1 MDIDDLRDR
10 AEKGSGVAQ
19 GALGLAYLF
28 GHEVP
33 VDHAQAARRLSLAA
47 ERGAARPAVWLG
59 TMYEHGLGLPVD
71 MKRAWQ
77 LYEYGAE
84 RGEFDGC
91 ILLARLLATGKGSQM
106 DESAAALWYRRALS
120 LEVDAVAVAAEIKE
134 ATLYLASHPPAP

>member
-1 MDIDDLRDR
+1 LDIDDLRDR
-10 AEKGSGVAQ
+10 AEKGSVVAQ
-19 GALGLAYLF
+19 GALGLAKLF

-33 VDHAQAARRLSLAA
+33 VDHAEGARWLSLAA

-59 TMYEHGLGLPVD
+59 TMHEQGLGLPVD
-71 MKRAWQ
+71 MKRARR

-91 ILLARLLATGKGSQM
+91 IFLARLLAAGRGAPM
-106 DESAAALWYRRALS
+106 DESAAAHWYRRALS
-120 LEVDAVAVAAEIKE
+120 LEVDAVAAAAKIKE

>member
-10 AEKGSGVAQ
+10 AEKGSVVAQ
-19 GALGLAYLF
+19 GALGLAKLF

-33 VDHAQAARRLSLAA
+33 VDHAEGARWLSLAA

-59 TMYEHGLGLPVD
+59 TMHEQGLGLPVD
-71 MKRAWQ
+71 MKRARR

-91 ILLARLLATGKGSQM
+91 ILWHAYSQP
-106 DESAAALWYRRALS
+106 ARALRWMSRPLPYGTEGHSRWKWMPS
-120 LEVDAVAVAAEIKE
+120 L
-134 ATLYLASHPPAP
+134 

>member
-33 VDHAQAARRLSLAA
+33 VDHAQAARWLSLAA

-59 TMYEHGLGLPVD
+59 TMYEHGLRLPVD
-71 MKRAWQ
+71 MKRARQ

-91 ILLARLLATGKGSQM
+91 ILWHAYSQP
-106 DESAAALWYRRALS
+106 ARALRWMSRPLPYGTEGHSRWKWMPS
-120 LEVDAVAVAAEIKE
+120 L
-134 ATLYLASHPPAP
+134 